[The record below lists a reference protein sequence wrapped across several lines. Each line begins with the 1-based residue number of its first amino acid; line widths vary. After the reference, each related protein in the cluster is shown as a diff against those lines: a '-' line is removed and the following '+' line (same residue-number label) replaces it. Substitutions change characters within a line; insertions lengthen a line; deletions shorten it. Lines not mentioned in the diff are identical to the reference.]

1 MLGWLKVKPF
11 VLDEPVNGTFWPEL
25 EPNSQAIGDYGT
37 GYYNVMVVDTDISMT
52 GYRFDYIYFD
62 EDGNRCY
69 LTSVSLP
76 RLRTRV
82 LDNGLKWKVL
92 NAQSASKT
100 LTLNLLDLHFRNV
113 ERAARLFN
121 NRFSGVAYVRR
132 GQGLYSDGRSPLWVY
147 FKYDKDDQQKYHF
160 SAKTLRVLK
169 KKAEQRGVPW
179 EILHREA
186 YDYICEQEELYL

>member
-62 EDGNRCY
+62 EDG
-69 LTSVSLP
+69 
-76 RLRTRV
+76 
-82 LDNGLKWKVL
+82 
-92 NAQSASKT
+92 
-100 LTLNLLDLHFRNV
+100 HFRNV

>member
-52 GYRFDYIYFD
+52 GYRFDYVYFD
-62 EDGNRCY
+62 KDGNRCY

-132 GQGLYSDGRSPLWVY
+132 GQGLCSDGRSPLWVY